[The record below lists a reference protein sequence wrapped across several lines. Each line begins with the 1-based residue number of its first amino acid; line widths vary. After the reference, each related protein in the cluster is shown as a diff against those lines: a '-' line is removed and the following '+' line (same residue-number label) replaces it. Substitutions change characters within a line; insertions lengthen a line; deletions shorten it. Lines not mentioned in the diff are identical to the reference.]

1 MADLT
6 REFCEKLF
14 IDAPV
19 KSASAPNI
27 RRSRSKTRAS
37 NPLIDVCPSSGE
49 STVTSPPTNR
59 RRSKS
64 QGKGK
69 SRPRSRSCRSAMARR
84 APKSKTKHP
93 QNDPVALYQYYQNEW
108 AHFREQI
115 PGATQHADAR
125 RNIRHKLPK

>member
-14 IDAPV
+14 MDAPV
-19 KSASAPNI
+19 KSASAPNA
-27 RRSRSKTRAS
+27 RRSRSKTRA
-37 NPLIDVCPSSGE
+37 PLVCPSSGE
-49 STVTSPPTNR
+49 STVASPPNNR

-84 APKSKTKHP
+84 GPKSKHP
-93 QNDPVALYQYYQNEW
+93 QSDPVALYQYYQKEW

-115 PGATQHADAR
+115 PGATQHADLR
-125 RNIRHKLPK
+125 RNKRHKLMDPK